1 MANKSKDKPVE
12 PMMVEE
18 AVEEKVEDANEIKAD
33 HEDFLE
39 RKLKAINN
47 MSKPAK
53 AERLANRLLR
63 KARN

>member
-12 PMMVEE
+12 PMVVEE
-18 AVEEKVEDANEIKAD
+18 AVVEEVKYD
-33 HEDFLE
+33 DFLE

-47 MSKPAK
+47 MEKPAK
-53 AERLANRLLR
+53 AKRLANRLLR